1 MSWECKDLKELMWN
15 EKNVKIEK
23 GDMKAELKRERA
35 RERGSEKFMRNVSN
49 KFNCL
54 RVYLSQERKRRSESE
69 LE

>member
-35 RERGSEKFMRNVSN
+35 RERESEEFMRNVSN